1 MKISQILLISLII
14 VLSIEG
20 ASKKFDLG
28 PGQDF
33 LIEDRNITLLAIN
46 DNEKSAIFCV
56 NGVKNIVDED
66 DFNIINDVWIEIIRI
81 ENGIVSLQ
89 ADYTCKDCVCGENCD
104 NSICFVEEPEEIQE
118 QPEETEEENFE
129 DEVIP
134 INTEEL
140 ENVYVE
146 PIGIGRG
153 GIIFASLIVIILI
166 LALIVLWRKN

>member
-1 MKISQILLISLII
+1 MKIWQIGLII
-14 VLSIEG
+14 LIIMLGVEG
-20 ASKKFDLG
+20 SPKKFDLG
-28 PGQDF
+28 PGQDL

-89 ADYTCKDCVCGENCD
+89 ADYTCKDCMCDENCD
-104 NSICFVEEPEEIQE
+104 NSICFVEEPEEIQGPSE
-118 QPEETEEENFE
+118 ELVEEIPENNVINVETG
-129 DEVIP
+129 D
-134 INTEEL
+134 L
-140 ENVYVE
+140 ENVYIE
-146 PIGIGRG
+146 PAGIGRS
-153 GIIFASLIVIILI
+153 GIIFALLIIIILI